1 MNVQEN
7 MVAKC
12 EIVSR
17 DSMNVQ
23 ENIMAICE
31 IFSCDSIN
39 VQEHIMAR
47 LSKRRLQTFHMVLN
61 DLRFAS

>member
-1 MNVQEN
+1 
-7 MVAKC
+7 
-12 EIVSR
+12 
-17 DSMNVQ
+17 MNVQ

-31 IFSCDSIN
+31 IFSPDSIN
-39 VQEHIMAR
+39 LQENITAISEIFSRDSINLQENIMAG